1 MIQILSSQDHN
12 PTNPYTLSWGWKHC
26 PATCKY
32 YMHTSC
38 IIWQQQRMRRQTSHS
53 NTILSAER
61 WIRWVVSSKLSCLYP
76 TIDPFLC
83 INQWHKRIET
93 HVSIVRSSNRI
104 SFLNPNRPAC
114 VRKVVQLPSISTF
127 EFGFWH
133 GWSILIHC
141 ICRGDIIEYQSTSFL
156 SSVVERGIAVSCKL
170 S

>member
-38 IIWQQQRMRRQTSHS
+38 IIWQQQRMRRQTSYS
-53 NTILSAER
+53 NTLSWAER

-104 SFLNPNRPAC
+104 SFLNPDRPAC

-127 EFGFWH
+127 SLASGMVEVLSWIAF
-133 GWSILIHC
+133 S
-141 ICRGDIIEYQSTSFL
+141 EVTSSNTNQQASL
-156 SSVVERGIAVSCKL
+156 AQW
-170 S
+170 